1 MICSWN
7 NKSIVIMDEVIINLP
22 YNTENCNITPEKS
35 VQESIL
41 ERLQKVL
48 ELEKK
53 EIRENKSK

>member
-1 MICSWN
+1 
-7 NKSIVIMDEVIINLP
+7 MDEVIINLP